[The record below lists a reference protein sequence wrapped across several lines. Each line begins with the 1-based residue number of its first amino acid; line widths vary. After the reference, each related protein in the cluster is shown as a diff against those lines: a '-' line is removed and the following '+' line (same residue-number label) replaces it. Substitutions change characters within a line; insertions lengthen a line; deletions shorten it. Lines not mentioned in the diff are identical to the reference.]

1 MKVVKFTYFD
11 EFKCIGPEC
20 PDSCC
25 KYWSIVLSKR
35 EYLDYKKMDCS
46 PKLRI
51 AMDGAFKRIKDG
63 NDLQYVEMRVKE
75 NGNCPFLDDDS
86 LCMLQK
92 EKGEEALSLTCS
104 VFPRLYKRVGDV
116 AFTYSCNPTCCHVTE
131 ILMNH
136 PEGLRLEEMDYD
148 GSVNCI
154 NSGKYSS
161 QTINS
166 DWKGFSYYWNI
177 LNAEID
183 ILQNRKFTIPERLLI
198 LGYFC
203 KKTEDYMKM
212 EETGKVISLSSMLL
226 EDEMCRKIADSLKP
240 DQSDDSAAGKSV
252 DILYKMYLRLQN
264 NETNHL
270 KEMFNKVMDSIEC
283 TAEKSTSFDENGKS
297 VVSYN
302 IQLNRAEYDNHI
314 RVYRS
319 IENERPYIL
328 ENLLVN
334 LVFSQNMDEGVWVNF
349 FALAVFYNT
358 LKICVPAF
366 LPEEYDDKALAY
378 AITQAVKMVMN
389 SNLAKEGTSQD
400 FIHDNKFTLPY
411 TAFLIC

>member
-25 KYWSIVLSKR
+25 KYWSIGISKR

-51 AMDGAFKRIKDG
+51 AMDGAFKRLKDG
-63 NDLQYVEMRVKE
+63 NDMRYAEMRLKE

-92 EKGEEALSLTCS
+92 EKGEEVLSHTCS
-104 VFPRLYKRVGDV
+104 VFSRLYKRVGDV
-116 AFTYSCNPTCCHVTE
+116 AITYSCNPTCCRVTE

-136 PEGLRLEEMDYD
+136 PEGLSLEETDYD
-148 GSVNCI
+148 GSVSCI
-154 NSGKYSS
+154 NHGRYSS
-161 QTINS
+161 QSINS

-212 EETGKVISLSSMLL
+212 EETGKVMSLSSMLL
-226 EDEMCRKIADSLKP
+226 EEEMCRKIADSLKP
-240 DQSDDSAAGKSV
+240 DLSDDSAAIKSV
-252 DILYKMYLRLQN
+252 DILHKMYLRLQN
-264 NETNHL
+264 GGNKHIIDLFEKVMGSIDFSAEKVISSDENEQLGVSYKLILSKGKYDEHL
-270 KEMFNKVMDSIEC
+270 KI
-283 TAEKSTSFDENGKS
+283 
-297 VVSYN
+297 
-302 IQLNRAEYDNHI
+302 
-314 RVYRS
+314 YRS
-319 IENERPYIL
+319 IETERPYIL

-334 LVFSQNMDEGVWVNF
+334 LVFSQNMPEGVWVNY

-358 LKICVPAF
+358 LKICIPAF
-366 LPEEYDDKALAY
+366 LPKEYNDRDLAF

-389 SNLAKEGTSQD
+389 SNLAKKGTSMD
-400 FIHDNKFTLPY
+400 FILNNKFTLPY